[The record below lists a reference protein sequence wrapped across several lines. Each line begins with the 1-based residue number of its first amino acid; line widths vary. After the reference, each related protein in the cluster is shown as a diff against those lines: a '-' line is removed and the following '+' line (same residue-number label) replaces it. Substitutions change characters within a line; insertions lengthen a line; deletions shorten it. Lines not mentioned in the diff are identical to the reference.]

1 MLKDIDMTNVDF
13 QYYNFRLN
21 TSTIQDYIENTVA
34 ERKYLKQHTNHGA
47 YEAPL
52 TNSIINAIAENRVKF
67 DVNNTELVETLDDL
81 IRKCGYGTD
90 GKYTESAHQAMKN
103 LCNMRGINPDS
114 VKLYDHTLSA
124 RIAQG
129 KEKIKRFFGFGKK
142 KQEEQKPVAIQP
154 ASKKSMVGAFIAGA
168 ALMGITTMLTCD
180 KINEKSDAPAQPKKT
195 ENVRATTN
203 TNALKVTPVAQ
214 NKTIATKQTKP
225 ANVNNQQLQAINN
238 FCDSSLDVL
247 MGTQKRDSLYNK
259 IQTQVDKGIFK
270 IPNGMSVQRIA
281 HAMVMSRIYE
291 GKSIILDALNT
302 DKQLTDAQQSAFEE
316 HINGIGIRGEKLQQ
330 RMSKKQKLSSHSKFD
345 RSSYAKQQ
353 AHIKNL
359 KQLRQMRGR

>member
-1 MLKDIDMTNVDF
+1 MINADF
-13 QYYNFRLN
+13 QYFNFHLN
-21 TSTIQDYIENTVA
+21 TSTIQNYIENTVA
-34 ERKYLKQHTNHGA
+34 ERKYMRWHSNRGA

-52 TNSIINAIAENRVKF
+52 TDSIINAIAGNKVKF
-67 DVNNTELVETLDDL
+67 DINNTELVETLDKL

-90 GKYTESAHQAMKN
+90 GTYTESAHQAMKN
-103 LCNMRGINPDS
+103 LCIMRGINPDNA
-114 VKLYDHTLSA
+114 KLYDHTLSG

-129 KEKIKRFFGFGKK
+129 KEKIKGFFGFGKK
-142 KQEEQKPVAIQP
+142 KQDEQKVVATQP
-154 ASKKSMVGAFIAGA
+154 ANKKSVVGAFIAGA
-168 ALMGITTMLTCD
+168 ALMGLTTMLTGD

-195 ENVRATTN
+195 ENVRTTTSAN
-203 TNALKVTPVAQ
+203 TLKITPVVQ
-214 NKTIATKQTKP
+214 NKTVATKQTKP
-225 ANVNNQQLQAINN
+225 ANVNDPQLQAINN
-238 FCDSSLDVL
+238 FCDTSLDIL
-247 MGTQKRDSLYNK
+247 MGAQKRDSLYNK
-259 IQTQVDKGIFK
+259 IQAQVDKGIFK

-281 HAMVMSRIYE
+281 HAMEMSRIYE
-291 GKSIILDALNT
+291 GKSVILDALNT
-302 DKQLTDAQQSAFEE
+302 DKQLTDAQQNAFEE